1 MPKKKLSVAP
11 AFKLVLFVVIALTL
25 VSLAA
30 SILLALSAPQTDE
43 VKKLIDAC
51 STMYKAGFGAIL
63 GLLGGKV
70 LP

>member
-1 MPKKKLSVAP
+1 MPKKDLPIAP

-25 VSLAA
+25 ISFAA
-30 SILLALSAPQTDE
+30 SILLAIYAPQTDE
-43 VKKLIDAC
+43 VKKLIEAS
-51 STMYKAGFGAIL
+51 STMYKAGFGAVI